1 MRKST
6 EQSPTVIH
14 IVSQHST
21 PSIETSDQMKRLAVL
36 VIFFIALSAG
46 QVLRLPSSF
55 KNGVKW
61 EFGTNIF
68 HGDVLSRSNVDQVPV
83 VPNVYKKELVAPVAR
98 RESVVA
104 AVYKNPPV
112 VPDVYKKPVI
122 PTVYKMEPIVHS
134 IYKQQSV
141 IPTVFK
147 AHSAVSNIYK
157 SEPVVHN
164 VYKQQAIVPI
174 VRKPHPT
181 ELNIYQFKS
190 QPVQP
195 VVHYEESSPLQNYV
209 PKVLPVNSQKKVQNN
224 AENYPH
230 HAFVHGDVHIVS
242 HN

>member
-1 MRKST
+1 
-6 EQSPTVIH
+6 
-14 IVSQHST
+14 
-21 PSIETSDQMKRLAVL
+21 MKRLAVL

-83 VPNVYKKELVAPVAR
+83 VSNVYKKELVAPAVR
-98 RESVVA
+98 GEPVVA
-104 AVYKNPPV
+104 AVYKNPV
-112 VPDVYKKPVI
+112 VPDVYKKPVV
-122 PTVYKMEPIVHS
+122 PTVYKKEPIVHS

-141 IPTVFK
+141 IPTDFK

-174 VRKPHPT
+174 VRPHPA
-181 ELNIYQFKS
+181 ELNVYQFKS

-195 VVHYEESSPLQNYV
+195 VVHYEESPQNYV
-209 PKVLPVNSQKKVQNN
+209 SKVLPVNSQKMVRNIE
-224 AENYPH
+224 ENYPH
-230 HAFVHGDVHIVS
+230 HAFVHGDVHVDS
-242 HN
+242 QFHNGGK